1 MMKDGRELSKH
12 TSPCQRRWRLNG
24 RLKEERDFL
33 GIKIFGFLAALSLS
47 AGFEGPG
54 AENWLLRLTD
64 GLRLG
69 LLIHAH
75 THTLSKT

>member
-1 MMKDGRELSKH
+1 MIKDGRELSKH

-33 GIKIFGFLAALSLS
+33 GIKIFFSWQS
-47 AGFEGPG
+47 AHFAGCEGPG

-69 LLIHAH
+69 LHIHTL
-75 THTLSKT
+75 THTCKL